1 MNHKPLCF
9 APGVIEG
16 PYRRETLVAVL
27 VRKVIDAAERV
38 ADYLMGPTP

>member
-1 MNHKPLCF
+1 MIRKTLCF

-27 VRKVIDAAERV
+27 VRKVIEAAEQV